1 MIVIPAVDLREGA
14 CVQLVGGEYD
24 AEKVRLEDPV
34 AVARDWA
41 RLGFRRLHVVDLD
54 AATGR
59 GSNARLVE
67 EIVRDGGMEF
77 VQVGGGVRDEDA
89 VERVLSAGA
98 AAVVVG
104 TRGVEDPDWLAEL
117 ADRYPGEIIL
127 AADVRE
133 RRVVTRGWARTL
145 PRDVVDLVEE
155 LAGLPLA
162 AIMVTAVH
170 KEGQMQGTDL
180 PLMEDVAESATVPVF
195 ASGGVSTMQ
204 DLRALADRGVA
215 GAIVGMALYTGAIDP
230 RSAIGEFHESDW
242 SRVIATGTDSQRCR
256 PSRERRRRRR
266 SASRC
271 TPARGGAPR
280 RGWTPASRSSTTC
293 SSRSRA
299 TRGSTST

>member
-24 AEKVRLEDPV
+24 AERVRLEDPV
-34 AVARDWA
+34 AVAREWS

-59 GSNARLVE
+59 GSNAALVE
-67 EIVRDGGMEF
+67 EIVREGGVDA

-89 VERVLSAGA
+89 VERLLALGA

-117 ADRYPGEIIL
+117 ADRYPGEVVL

-145 PRDVVDLVEE
+145 PRNVVDLVEE

-170 KEGQMQGTDL
+170 KEGQMRGTDL
-180 PLMEDVAESATVPVF
+180 PLMEDVADAATVPVF
-195 ASGGVSTMQ
+195 ASGGVSSLGE
-204 DLRALADRGVA
+204 LRALADRGVA
-215 GAIVGMALYTGAIDP
+215 GAILGMALYTGAIDP
-230 RSAIGEFHESDW
+230 RAAVEEFTESAW
-242 SRVIATGTDSQRCR
+242 
-256 PSRERRRRRR
+256 
-266 SASRC
+266 
-271 TPARGGAPR
+271 
-280 RGWTPASRSSTTC
+280 
-293 SSRSRA
+293 
-299 TRGSTST
+299 